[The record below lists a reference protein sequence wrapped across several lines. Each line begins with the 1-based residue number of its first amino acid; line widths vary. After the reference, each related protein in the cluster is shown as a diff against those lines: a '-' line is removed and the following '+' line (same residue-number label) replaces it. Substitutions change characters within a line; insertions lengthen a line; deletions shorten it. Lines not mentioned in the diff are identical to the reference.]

1 MSKTQMIT
9 FVENKDAVRILELM
23 QEWNKE
29 NVSQTIAAII
39 SDWMKQNKKESRGS
53 KKNE

>member
-9 FVENKDAVRILELM
+9 FVENKDAIRILELM

-39 SDWMKQNKKESRGS
+39 SDWMKQNKKESETV
-53 KKNE
+53 KEE